1 MHRSGAFFCRGLFQG
16 IAVPMACRMGHL
28 PFLSLLAKVA
38 SMRHKFAQL
47 GPSLDYGA
55 KIAIKMMSGIRR

>member
-1 MHRSGAFFCRGLFQG
+1 VHFFAVDYFRALLYQWRAAEAAF
-16 IAVPMACRMGHL
+16 
-28 PFLSLLAKVA
+28 PFAMQAKVA
-38 SMRHKFAQL
+38 SMRHKRAQV